1 MKTKPPAWA
10 RVGGADEE
18 KVSGETTPAA
28 RSREVDEALL
38 KDRAQ
43 RLTHATVKLWKLVE
57 KEDACVGKRHL
68 ARSERLPS
76 PQHSGGLRPAF
87 FVPVSPV
94 SPGFSR
100 RKIPSGTAWG

>member
-57 KEDACVGKRHL
+57 EENARVGQRNL
-68 ARSERLPS
+68 AWSERLPT
-76 PQHSGGLRPAF
+76 PQHSR
-87 FVPVSPV
+87 
-94 SPGFSR
+94 
-100 RKIPSGTAWG
+100 